1 MASRIKFFLI
11 IHHVRHRG
19 NRGSAPRGFSFIFPK
34 KYGLAVDKILT
45 AAYHRRDKITGS
57 ARWIS
62 EAGTRGV
69 RRDCTWNGVP
79 PPHRRFPV
87 RNAVTAPRN
96 LIKDFSTA
104 TACTILPQSGFLR
117 ISSGTAVPAGE
128 SAAPGCVFLFS
139 NTVQGGAG
147 IPRGME
153 SRPAAK
159 RMINRFPQRSFQ

>member
-1 MASRIKFFLI
+1 MASRIEFFLI

-34 KYGLAVDKILT
+34 KSGLAVDKILT
-45 AAYHRRDKITGS
+45 AVYHRRDKITGS

-79 PPHRRFPV
+79 PPHRRFPS

-104 TACTILPQSGFLR
+104 TACTILPQSGFLPHFQR
-117 ISSGTAVPAGE
+117 NCRSRRRKRSSGVRFFIIPHGVRRCRNPAGHLKP
-128 SAAPGCVFLFS
+128 APR
-139 NTVQGGAG
+139 QK
-147 IPRGME
+147 
-153 SRPAAK
+153 K
-159 RMINRFPQRSFQ
+159 R